1 MYPTEA
7 LEPEQQATELILPAK
22 HALNGIETFLEY
34 VGIEKRLPAT
44 FGEFPASGI
53 GIDIEHHAAVEDR
66 LPILPAIINPIQAYN
81 CSMQVYANG
90 TGYACHDR
98 QGVAQKR
105 RFIMVA
111 GSRNKRRDDIAIPV
125 AEGNRLVALDLL
137 VSVEADVLTTF
148 LRRRGRAIAMD
159 DG

>member
-53 GIDIEHHAAVEDR
+53 GIDIGHHATSEDR
-66 LPILPAIINPIQAYN
+66 LPILPAIINPIQADN
-81 CSMQVYANG
+81 CSAQVYANG
-90 TGYACHDR
+90 AGYSCHYR
-98 QGVAQKR
+98 QGVAQER

-111 GSRNKRRDDIAIPV
+111 RSRDKRRDDIAIPV
-125 AEGNRLVALDLL
+125 AEGDDLIALDLL
-137 VSVEADVLTTF
+137 
-148 LRRRGRAIAMD
+148 
-159 DG
+159 